1 MDRSLRNSSEKYFDQ
16 DSDRGKICD
25 HRWRVVPFVIA
36 TTGVDRFPYLCKHLI
51 EAHEKLRDT
60 YRWHDY
66 RSASISVISE
76 IGTRVDG
83 RRNSFRQLFH
93 FYRQENSYSL
103 RFIRSNDSWYVFSSI
118 FSFLLLLL
126 ALFIFVDWFQF
137 FSFFLSNEF
146 LKVNRDSSIKF
157 DRI

>member
-51 EAHEKLRDT
+51 EAHEKLGDT

-66 RSASISVISE
+66 RSASISVIFE

-103 RFIRSNDSWYVFSSI
+103 RFIRLNDRIYIFFHFFFSPSSSCSLYFRRLISI
-118 FSFLLLLL
+118 F
-126 ALFIFVDWFQF
+126 
-137 FSFFLSNEF
+137 FFLSFE
-146 LKVNRDSSIKF
+146 
-157 DRI
+157 RIFES